1 MDRYSKANYHP
12 KLSKMFE
19 KIRIT
24 VLLHLLV
31 TASLTG
37 GSSGDAGGPRLTVT
51 PPSHV
56 VFSSE
61 TGVVVGCVAE
71 GSPPPTVTWVTREG
85 RPLPNYSPFID
96 ILANGSLVLRPFQ
109 PDRYRADVH
118 AATVRCRASNT
129 HGTVISPPVTLQA
142 VVWQEFIIRAEGGRA
157 IIGGSV
163 LLKCLIPAHLS
174 KVVTPTAWEMST
186 HTIYPTSTPEGRY
199 LMVGTTGD
207 LLVRGVTHE
216 DAFSEFKCRVRDRV
230 NGGREMSSREPAK
243 ILVLE
248 HGEPS
253 RPSIVDQQ
261 RSVTVPE
268 GAPLV
273 LPCIATGS
281 PTPTVNWINYMGTG
295 LRTGIGGHALGHLN
309 NQHLGPA
316 IGSDVLV
323 IESAQTSD
331 SRSYT
336 CAANNSVGADQVT
349 VDVVVEPRL
358 TVSVTPAKVKIDLG
372 GTATFSCRVSDPAAA
387 VTWFY
392 NGSPINGNGR
402 IVAAGGQLII
412 SSVTRD
418 DPGMYQCQASR
429 STRAAQQ
436 ASQLILA
443 DSKPVL
449 QYRFIEQTIQPGPS
463 VSLRCSAVANPMPTI
478 TWTLDG
484 LPIPQSDRVVVGVQ
498 EGSRGE
504 AVGHVN
510 ISHTRVEDGGRYQ
523 CTASN
528 VAGTVYHRASLN
540 IYGLPVGR
548 PLATVTAVSGQ
559 MLELRCPVT
568 GYPLHTFTWNKDGEG
583 IVESLGR
590 RIDTDGTLIL
600 ERVSRP
606 SDAGVYTCTASTK
619 QGRAATGSAQVSV
632 LVPPRIESFSFTEDL
647 SEGMRTQVMCGV
659 SQGDP
664 PINIEWLKDGHPF
677 PKDGPP
683 NIQVMSLDGFSSVLA
698 ISSLTAGHSGRYTC
712 QVRNSAAI
720 ERYTAT
726 LTVNVPPTWVLEPR
740 DSHVIRGQSLVVDCA
755 ARGYPEPSLIWK
767 KKVGSGSDAFRSVEL
782 VRPRAEQLS
791 NGSLYI
797 AGAEPEHAGTY
808 VCHSSNS
815 VNQISSTINISVN
828 SAPYFL
834 GGTSSEE
841 IRAGEMAVLE
851 CRVKGDAPLTL
862 NWAFRG
868 APLHHTS
875 RYIENEKVDP
885 EGILVGKI
893 EILSASQADAGD
905 YTCTAQNDFGRNS
918 RIITLSVHEPPSPP
932 RGLQVIWRGSRSVRI
947 SWAVPEPS
955 PSSYILQY
963 REATEGWS
971 ESRELTIQGGFTPS
985 GGVEISPLIPAA
997 SYIVRVSAVNHLGR
1011 SAASEELRFTT
1022 SPEKP
1027 GAAPVDVRAEA
1038 TGPRE
1043 VKVSWRPPPKYRAHG
1058 TILGFYLGYAPVLTH
1073 TSSTGTPQYN
1083 FTTVERSQGLRTVEE
1098 GLRSDGEV
1106 IRAGTDTAR
1115 VIGAPSGLGGSVGP
1129 TTESLWVVKIGGLQP
1144 YTKYHVVVQA
1154 FNSEG
1159 SGPLSSPVAV
1169 TTREDVPGGPPL
1181 DCRCNSLSW
1190 DSVQVSWG
1198 APDPRL
1204 HHGILKGYRFEYE
1217 RWDGWSDTVQTSQTT
1232 SLTAVVTGLEAA
1244 TNYSVRVRAFNS
1256 AGDGP
1261 WSLSI
1266 VCTTHEDVPG
1276 RVAAIKVVVAS
1287 PYSFIVSWSPPTKPN
1302 GYIVSYKV
1310 TWRVVSAR
1318 LGGGRGTEGISTLA
1332 GTETFI
1338 KVENVQGRLVEVEVV
1353 AATREGE
1360 GPPTAAR
1367 VTLTNSV
1374 PAAIFSTS
1382 VSIKSKR
1389 GDDVTLPC
1397 GHVGD
1402 PQPSLV
1408 WTYQNRQVSQEGRM
1422 IKSDGGLLIQD
1433 VQKQDSGNY
1442 TCTVSNS
1449 HGSDHLTHH
1458 LTVLIPPSAPLV
1470 LASSSS
1476 ESSVQVQWKPGDDGG
1491 SPVIRYSLYYRKDHG
1506 AWTQMNLHR
1515 HANSHTLKGLECGSR
1530 YHIYVV
1536 SHNAVGVS
1544 PSSSTAVVRT
1554 LGGLP
1559 APQPQQFFSVNSSSI
1574 AIFPKA
1580 WRSHGCPISHL
1591 VLEYRQYSDKHWI
1604 QVSSGWPKEN
1614 RVDVGGLGP
1623 STRYDLRATA
1633 VTSAGSTTHSY
1644 SFTTLTATGEVSP
1657 VWSEDGWRQW
1667 GSLRVLLPLLTSV
1680 IALAS
1685 SLTLVCYCFRRKII
1699 PGGNGKEAAEGE
1711 RDKRSTSSDVMD
1723 NKHNMAQ
1730 REQYYATIKKANH
1743 RDNQS
1748 DTAPEDADDIYPYA
1762 TFPSSNQVNPDSSHI
1777 PMMPIYQT
1785 HNYEKKNETYG
1796 ESKQNRD
1803 SRARGQFISRSRSR
1817 SRGGVADSD
1826 DYKMLGSETET
1837 EYGGVSSRTESSN
1850 QLDDIPSIRDQS
1862 VYSRDSVYSGDS
1874 ARTVPVKDP
1883 RDAGFPKEREGARN
1897 AASQGFQQRIHH
1909 NLLYHAE
1916 SSTSPEPSPT
1926 TERKS
1931 FLRHA
1936 RARSRVTAEGVK
1948 AVLGGLHVNAA
1959 ATPPAAMPP
1968 SYPGVVGSHL
1978 SGRPNRRG
1986 PSQDPPE
1993 VSEAEC
1999 DRDILPPPRRY
2010 SDAKFK
2016 GRNSGDYSI
2025 DV

>member
-1 MDRYSKANYHP
+1 
-12 KLSKMFE
+12 
-19 KIRIT
+19 
-24 VLLHLLV
+24 
-31 TASLTG
+31 
-37 GSSGDAGGPRLTVT
+37 
-51 PPSHV
+51 
-56 VFSSE
+56 
-61 TGVVVGCVAE
+61 
-71 GSPPPTVTWVTREG
+71 
-85 RPLPNYSPFID
+85 
-96 ILANGSLVLRPFQ
+96 
-109 PDRYRADVH
+109 
-118 AATVRCRASNT
+118 
-129 HGTVISPPVTLQA
+129 
-142 VVWQEFIIRAEGGRA
+142 
-157 IIGGSV
+157 
-163 LLKCLIPAHLS
+163 
-174 KVVTPTAWEMST
+174 MST
-186 HTIYPTSTPEGRY
+186 HTLYPSSTPEGRY
-199 LMVGTTGD
+199 LMVGPTGD

-216 DAFSEFKCRVRDRV
+216 DAFTEFKCRVRDRI
-230 NGGREMSSREPAK
+230 NGGREMTSREPAK
-243 ILVLE
+243 ILILE
-248 HGEPS
+248 HGDPS
-253 RPSIVDQQ
+253 RPSIMDQP

-268 GAPLV
+268 GSLLV
-273 LPCIATGS
+273 IPCVANGT
-281 PTPTVNWINYMGTG
+281 PTPTVSWINYMGIG
-295 LRTGIGGHALGHLN
+295 IRTSVGGHLGTPAL
-309 NQHLGPA
+309 
-316 IGSDVLV
+316 GSDVLV
-323 IESAQTSD
+323 IESAQVSD

-336 CAANNSVGADQVT
+336 CTANNSVGADQIT
-349 VDVVVEPRL
+349 VEVAVEPRL
-358 TVSVTPAKVKIDLG
+358 TVSVTPAKVKVDLG
-372 GTATFSCRVSDPAAA
+372 GTATFSCRVSDPVAA
-387 VTWFY
+387 VTWYY

-402 IVAAGGQLII
+402 IVSAGGQLII

-418 DPGMYQCQASR
+418 DPGMYQCQATR

-436 ASQLILA
+436 AAQLILA

-484 LPIPQSDRVVVGVQ
+484 LPIPQSDRVIVGVQ
-498 EGSRGE
+498 EGTRGE

-528 VAGTVYHRASLN
+528 VAGTIYHRASLN
-540 IYGLPVGR
+540 IYGLPMGR
-548 PLATVTAVSGQ
+548 PLASVTAVSGQ

-583 IVESLGR
+583 ISESLGR
-590 RIDTDGTLIL
+590 RIDLDGTLIL
-600 ERVSRP
+600 DRVSRP

-619 QGRAATGSAQVSV
+619 QGRSATGSAQVSV
-632 LVPPRIESFSFTEDL
+632 LVPPRIESFTFTEDL

-659 SQGDP
+659 NQGDP
-664 PINIEWLKDGHPF
+664 PITIEWLKDGHPF
-677 PKDGPP
+677 SKEGPP
-683 NIQVMSLDGFSSVLA
+683 NIQVMGLDGFSSVLA
-698 ISSLTAGHSGRYTC
+698 ISSLTAEHSGRYTC
-712 QVRNSAAI
+712 QVRNAAAT

-726 LTVNVPPTWVLEPR
+726 LTVNVPPAWVLEPR
-740 DSHVIRGQSLVVDCA
+740 DSQVIRGQSLVVDCA
-755 ARGYPEPSLIWK
+755 TRGYPEPSLTWK
-767 KKVGSGSDAFRSVEL
+767 KKVGSGPDAFRSVEL
-782 VRPRAEQLS
+782 VRPRAEQLT

-797 AGAEPEHAGTY
+797 GGAEPEHAGTY

-828 SAPYFL
+828 SAPYFF
-834 GGTSSEE
+834 GGSTSEE

-875 RYIENEKVDP
+875 RYIESEKVDS
-885 EGILVGKI
+885 EGTLIGKI
-893 EILSASQADAGD
+893 EILSASQSDAGD
-905 YTCTAQNDFGRNS
+905 YTCTAQNHFGRNS
-918 RIITLSVHEPPSPP
+918 RVVTLSVHQPPSPP
-932 RGLQVIWRGSRSVRI
+932 RGLQVVWRGSRSVRI

-955 PSSYILQY
+955 PSSYVLQY

-971 ESRELTIQGGFTPS
+971 ESRELTIQASGFSPS

-997 SYIVRVSAVNHLGR
+997 NYIVRVSAVNHLGR
-1011 SAASEELRFTT
+1011 SPASEDLRFTT

-1027 GAAPVDVRAEA
+1027 GAAPVEVRAEA

-1043 VKVSWRPPPKYRAHG
+1043 VKVSWRAPPKYRAHG
-1058 TILGFYLGYAPVLTH
+1058 TILGFYLGYAPALPH
-1073 TSSTGTPQYN
+1073 ASSTANPQYN
-1083 FTTVERSQGLRTVEE
+1083 FTTVERSQGLRSVEA
-1098 GLRSDGEV
+1098 GLRPDGEV
-1106 IRAGTDTAR
+1106 IRAGIDAGR
-1115 VIGAPSGLGGSVGP
+1115 VIGGPSVLGG
-1129 TTESLWVVKIGGLQP
+1129 TESLWVVKIGGLQP
-1144 YTKYHVVVQA
+1144 YTKYQVVVQA

-1159 SGPLSSPVAV
+1159 SGPLSSPVGV
-1169 TTREDVPGGPPL
+1169 TTREDAPGGPPL
-1181 DCRCNSLSW
+1181 DCRCISLSW

-1198 APDPRL
+1198 SPDPRL
-1204 HHGILKGYRFEYE
+1204 HHGILKGYRLEYE
-1217 RWDGWSDTVQTSQTT
+1217 RWDGESDTVQTSQTT

-1244 TNYSVRVRAFNS
+1244 TNYSVRVKAFNS

-1261 WSLSI
+1261 WSPSV

-1287 PYSFIVSWSPPTKPN
+1287 PYSFIVSWSPPLKPN
-1302 GYIVSYKV
+1302 GHIVSYKV
-1310 TWRVVSAR
+1310 TWKVVSAR

-1360 GPPTAAR
+1360 GPPSAAR
-1367 VTLTNSV
+1367 VTLTLSI
-1374 PAAIFSTS
+1374 PAAIFSAPMM
-1382 VSIKSKR
+1382 IKPKR
-1389 GDDVTLPC
+1389 GDDITLPC

-1402 PQPSLV
+1402 PQPSLL
-1408 WTYQNRQVSQEGRM
+1408 WTYQNRPVSQEGRM
-1422 IKSDGGLLIQD
+1422 IKSDGGLL
-1433 VQKQDSGNY
+1433 VQEVQRQDSGNY
-1442 TCTVSNS
+1442 TCTVSNI

-1458 LTVLIPPSAPLV
+1458 LTVLVPPSAPLV

-1476 ESSVQVQWKPGDDGG
+1476 ENSVQVQWKPGDDGG

-1506 AWTQMNLHR
+1506 AWTQINLNR

-1530 YHIYVV
+1530 YHIYVA
-1536 SHNAVGVS
+1536 SHNAVGGS

-1554 LGGLP
+1554 LGGP
-1559 APQPQQFFSVNSSSI
+1559 PQPPKPQQFLSANSSSV

-1591 VLEYRQYSDKHWI
+1591 VLEYHHQNDQHWI

-1614 RVDVGGLGP
+1614 RVDVGGLEP
-1623 STRYDLRATA
+1623 SSRYTLRATA

-1644 SFTTLTATGEVSP
+1644 PFRTLTASGEVSP
-1657 VWSEDGWRQW
+1657 VWSDDGWRQW

-1685 SLTLVCYCFRRKII
+1685 SLTLVCYCFRKKII
-1699 PGGNGKEAAEGE
+1699 PGGSGKDSSDGE
-1711 RDKRSTSSDVMD
+1711 SDKRTSSSDVMD

-1730 REQYYATIKKANH
+1730 REQYYATIRKANH

-1748 DTAPEDADDIYPYA
+1748 DTAPEDAEDIYPYA
-1762 TFPSSNQVNPDSSHI
+1762 TFPSSNQANPDSSHI
-1777 PMMPIYQT
+1777 PMMPIYQS
-1785 HNYEKKNETYG
+1785 HNYEKNETYI

-1803 SRARGQFISRSRSR
+1803 GRSRGQFIGRSRSR
-1817 SRGGVADSD
+1817 SRGGMADSD

-1837 EYGGVSSRTESSN
+1837 EYGGASSRTESSN

-1862 VYSRDSVYSGDS
+1862 VYSRDSVYGGDS
-1874 ARTVPVKDP
+1874 GRAVPAAKDP
-1883 RDAGFPKEREGARN
+1883 REAGFPKEGAHN
-1897 AASQGFQQRIHH
+1897 ASNQGFQQRIHH

-1936 RARSRVTAEGVK
+1936 KARSRLTAQGVK
-1948 AVLGGLHVNAA
+1948 EVLAGFHASAAV
-1959 ATPPAAMPP
+1959 TPPAGMPP
-1968 SYPGVVGSHL
+1968 SYPGGAAPRRS

-1986 PSQDPPE
+1986 RSQDPPE

-2016 GRNSGDYSI
+2016 GRSSGDYSI